1 MNPEPFLILFSS
13 YSREC
18 EPDLRKA
25 LAKRTT
31 SRHKF
36 NAWVYLR
43 FRLART
49 CVHLRWL
56 TDDDLC
62 SLWSRS
68 NLHASPRRFFTVW
81 PPNQV
86 ELSPFVI
93 SFAWWLHFGQ
103 AGLPGL
109 KRPYSLVI
117 NKNRGRPEGCNLPT
131 SSTNLSGQPPTIKIL
146 AKILDWL
153 YHHTW
158 RSPSLVKTCWTYKN
172 PEFPQV
178 CFLPVH

>member
-1 MNPEPFLILFSS
+1 MAGFNMQVYMNPEPFLILFSS

-18 EPDLRKA
+18 EPDLSKA

-117 NKNRGRPEGCNLPT
+117 NKNRGRVG
-131 SSTNLSGQPPTIKIL
+131 LSRSCSATFEQLFGFGATF
-146 AKILDWL
+146 
-153 YHHTW
+153 
-158 RSPSLVKTCWTYKN
+158 SPSSN
-172 PEFPQV
+172 FSDFEHFFP
-178 CFLPVH
+178 FWITFSPF